1 MAALLIVAVVV
12 AVLDWALFAATCE
25 DDDERCP
32 DIFEE
37 DDY

>member
-1 MAALLIVAVVV
+1 MAALLIIAAVV
-12 AVLDWALFAATCE
+12 AVFDWALFAATRE

-37 DDY
+37 DDD